1 MDVGEQRSW
10 TNEELAALYDR
21 FFAPL
26 YDVSI
31 RVLGSEDTAAL
42 AVGRAF
48 SRAFAELRRRPVDEL
63 RPWLYGLLAP
73 ELQAVLAHGRQDSRR
88 LRVEAP
94 GVDDAKAGR
103 APVDEAVAAVA
114 AELQAERAAFQRM
127 TGR

>member
-42 AVGRAF
+42 AVGR
-48 SRAFAELRRRPVDEL
+48 EL
-63 RPWLYGLLAP
+63 P
-73 ELQAVLAHGRQDSRR
+73 ESGPR
-88 LRVEAP
+88 
-94 GVDDAKAGR
+94 
-103 APVDEAVAAVA
+103 
-114 AELQAERAAFQRM
+114 
-127 TGR
+127 

>member
-73 ELQAVLAHGRQDSRR
+73 ELPRRPTPASDPSFSEVDADRLANPQRLASDGRIAASIW
-88 LRVEAP
+88 A
-94 GVDDAKAGR
+94 A
-103 APVDEAVAAVA
+103 AAVMLFFA
-114 AELQAERAAFQRM
+114 LL
-127 TGR
+127 